1 MKHFDRVLTDK
12 LLQDIRTE
20 VSERH
25 NEEEWRGSFSWSP
38 DLTKGYFTNCLSKT
52 IVGEMRERILKEIQ
66 PLIPECKVYYLQYYI
81 WQQLSGIA
89 VHDDHDKVFGATIYL
104 NDTWQL
110 ENGGIFLYKEKESS
124 ASAHEWS
131 ALIPNNNTMVVN
143 DNHEQHM
150 VTLLSPYSTDF
161 RYTIQIWGTNGEEHE
176 H

>member
-38 DLTKGYFTNCLSKT
+38 DLTKGYFTNCLSRT

-110 ENGGIFLYKEKESS
+110 ENGGIFLYKDKEKPGP
-124 ASAHEWS
+124 EWT
-131 ALIPNNNTMVVN
+131 ALLPEHNTMVIN
-143 DNHEQHM
+143 DNKEKHM
-150 VTLLSPYSTDF
+150 VTSVSPYTTDL
-161 RYTIQIWGTNGEEHE
+161 RYTIQIWGVNNEEEHE

>member
-1 MKHFDRVLTDK
+1 MKRLSKVLTDK
-12 LLQDIRTE
+12 LLKDIRVE
-20 VSERH
+20 VTDLH
-25 NEEEWRGSFSWSP
+25 AHHAWQASFAWTP
-38 DLTKGYFTNCLSKT
+38 GLTKGFSGCCLSAEIYGQIK
-52 IVGEMRERILKEIQ
+52 ERILVEIGSFL
-66 PLIPECKVYYLQYYI
+66 PKCEEYILQYYV
-81 WQQLSGIA
+81 WQQHSGIA
-89 VHDDHDKVFGATIYL
+89 VHDDSGKVFGATIYL
-104 NDTWQL
+104 NDTWQP

-161 RYTIQIWGTNGEEHE
+161 RYTIQIWGTNGEENE

>member
-25 NEEEWRGSFSWSP
+25 NEEEWRGSFAWSP

-52 IVGEMRERILKEIQ
+52 IVGEMRERILKEIL

-110 ENGGIFLYKEKESS
+110 S
-124 ASAHEWS
+124 
-131 ALIPNNNTMVVN
+131 LI
-143 DNHEQHM
+143 H
-150 VTLLSPYSTDF
+150 
-161 RYTIQIWGTNGEEHE
+161 I
-176 H
+176 

>member
-12 LLQDIRTE
+12 LLQDIRME

-25 NEEEWRGSFSWSP
+25 NEEEWRGSFAWSP

-52 IVGEMRERILKEIQ
+52 IVGEMRERILKEIL

-104 NDTWQL
+104 NDTWQP
-110 ENGGIFLYKEKESS
+110 ENGGIFLYKDKEKPGP
-124 ASAHEWS
+124 EWT
-131 ALIPNNNTMVVN
+131 ALLPEHNTMVIN
-143 DNHEQHM
+143 DNKEKHM
-150 VTLLSPYSTDF
+150 VTSVSPYTTDL
-161 RYTIQIWGTNGEEHE
+161 RYTIQIWGVNNEEEHE

>member
-66 PLIPECKVYYLQYYI
+66 PLITFI
-81 WQQLSGIA
+81 I
-89 VHDDHDKVFGATIYL
+89 
-104 NDTWQL
+104 
-110 ENGGIFLYKEKESS
+110 
-124 ASAHEWS
+124 
-131 ALIPNNNTMVVN
+131 NTSVAN
-143 DNHEQHM
+143 QIHHEQDP
-150 VTLLSPYSTDF
+150 SGCSSS
-161 RYTIQIWGTNGEEHE
+161 N
-176 H
+176 